1 MENIQLERL
10 IGAITHALTDT
21 ILETTRC
28 PGASPNE
35 FLPLFMSNLMKR
47 ILRCA
52 SEGPRQPAEGPSIPW
67 PLQGFHE
74 AWTSHVA
81 EALHN
86 GAQAE
91 PPSAE
96 VGQAEAV
103 WAPSP
108 PDNVPLGL
116 D

>member
-28 PGASPNE
+28 PGASPSE

-47 ILRCA
+47 ILRNA
-52 SEGPRQPAEGPSIPW
+52 PEGPRQPAEGRTPW
-67 PLQGFHE
+67 PLHGFHE
-74 AWTSHVA
+74 AWNNHVT
-81 EALHN
+81 EALQN

-91 PPSAE
+91 PPCGE

-108 PDNVPLGL
+108 TDNVPLGL

>member
-1 MENIQLERL
+1 MSGGISKR
-10 IGAITHALTDT
+10 I
-21 ILETTRC
+21 
-28 PGASPNE
+28 
-35 FLPLFMSNLMKR
+35 LPLFMSNLMKR
-47 ILRCA
+47 ILRNA
-52 SEGPRQPAEGPSIPW
+52 PEDQGQPAEGPIPW

-91 PPSAE
+91 PPCAE
-96 VGQAEAV
+96 IGQAEAV

-108 PDNVPLGL
+108 TDNVPLGL